1 MAERVIICRII
12 RKSCCFCLIGS
23 GERRMHPLM
32 EVMAA
37 SINLDGMLTWLVSYS
52 HLHLPNLAILQEGIS
67 V

>member
-1 MAERVIICRII
+1 
-12 RKSCCFCLIGS
+12 
-23 GERRMHPLM
+23 MHPLM